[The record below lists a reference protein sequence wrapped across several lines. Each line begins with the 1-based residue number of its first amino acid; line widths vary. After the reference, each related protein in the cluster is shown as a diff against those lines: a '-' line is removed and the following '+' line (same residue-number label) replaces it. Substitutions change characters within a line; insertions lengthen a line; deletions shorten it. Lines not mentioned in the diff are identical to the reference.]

1 MKTELKKT
9 HAHVIVD
16 GAFGV
21 HVPHRFA
28 ILYKD
33 SPTLRGVESE
43 WMQILSKGIEE
54 SGFEQY
60 WDAWLLVLLHAYFD
74 DGERRLDIYEEDGD
88 VFAATLN
95 A

>member
-1 MKTELKKT
+1 MKTDSNET
-9 HAHVIVD
+9 TAHVLVD
-16 GAFGV
+16 GAFGI

-43 WMQILSKGIEE
+43 WMEILANGIEQ
-54 SGFEQY
+54 SGYEQY

-74 DGERRLDIYEEDGD
+74 EDGKRLDIYEENGD
-88 VFAATLN
+88 VFAGSLN
-95 A
+95 D